1 MFTKIIFTIL
11 LVAVVWFAFRAYTR
25 MADQREKRAKMDSSR
40 ANSASGGVPEGVS
53 EGVEDMVKCSLCG
66 SYVTRGAKSCG
77 KDGCPFRG

>member
-11 LVAVVWFAFRAYTR
+11 LVAVVWFVFRAYTR
-25 MADQREKRAKMDSSR
+25 MADQREKRAKMERSR
-40 ANSASGGVPEGVS
+40 ANPVA
-53 EGVEDMVKCSLCG
+53 EGVEDMVQCSLCG